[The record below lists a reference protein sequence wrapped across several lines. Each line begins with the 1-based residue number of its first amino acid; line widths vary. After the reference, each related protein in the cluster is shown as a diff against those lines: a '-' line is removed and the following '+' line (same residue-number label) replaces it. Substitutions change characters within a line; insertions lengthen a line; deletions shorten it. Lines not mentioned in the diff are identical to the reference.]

1 MSDLKK
7 KVKDMEKEEINE
19 IIVLSHFQN
28 RKIDEYYNYF
38 PSEYKL
44 DEESEKKSKKAE
56 EIAKKEKEL
65 GLKSYGYKFEPTYI
79 KDEEIEKNNIKNTEL
94 LVNKS
99 LNSHYKIDKNKINEI
114 FNKIKIK
121 VPLKGIY
128 ILSNEKIFTFEK
140 IDKQNQIK
148 KLKEGEI
155 NDNITNNNMNN
166 NNKNNMKKRN
176 INNLAYPFSLINSGK
191 SSKQKIR
198 IYNNHDFS
206 LINEVEL
213 EDGFV
218 KIYQKNLGFGL
229 NIVKTEISELS
240 AIELDNKDI
249 IISSYD
255 KYNLKISVYQYNKN
269 NNNYLLLQKI
279 VEPIKNSIFKNDEDT
294 ESYKKIKKLSGN
306 RFMTTLNDL
315 IKIYSPNENK
325 MYEVIFSYDFD
336 SIKDTYEIDEKSF
349 IFFTY
354 KSLPNHSVY
363 QNFNSIHAY
372 RKISDYYYAIKKIKF
387 NNEKPPTKVLF
398 DLKQEVNYIKLTDYV
413 ILKKNYILIG
423 INENLY
429 IFSIKSGNQLKKYTL
444 LEKGEKNNNLFE
456 IKFYNIYKWNCPDD
470 NEFIMNVGGNITL
483 FKLNE
488 KENEMIDLTI
498 INYSYIESNGKLIK
512 MNENNQFCIQCDDYL
527 LIY

>member
-1 MSDLKK
+1 MSNLEKK
-7 KVKDMEKEEINE
+7 AKDIKKEEINE

-28 RKIDEYYNYF
+28 RKIDEYSNYF

-44 DEESEKKSKKAE
+44 DEESEKKSKEALEIAE
-56 EIAKKEKEL
+56 EEKEL
-65 GLKSYGYKFEPTYI
+65 GLKSYGYKFEQTYI

-94 LVNKS
+94 FVNKS
-99 LNSHYKIDKNKINEI
+99 LNSYYKIDKNKINEI

-128 ILSNEKIFTFEK
+128 ILSNEKIFTFEN
-140 IDKQNQIK
+140 IDEKNQIK

-155 NDNITNNNMNN
+155 NDNINNIN
-166 NNKNNMKKRN
+166 N
-176 INNLAYPFSLINSGK
+176 INNLAYPFSFFNSGK

-218 KIYQKNLGFGL
+218 KIYQKDLGFVL
-229 NIVKTEISELS
+229 NKVLNKVITEQSELS

-255 KYNLKISVYQYNKN
+255 KDHLKINIYQYNKN
-269 NNNYLLLQKI
+269 NNNYILIQKI
-279 VEPIKNSIFKNDEDT
+279 DEPIKNSIFKNEKDT

-315 IKIYSPNENK
+315 IKIYSSNENK

-336 SIKDTYEIDEKSF
+336 SIKDIYEIDEKSF

-372 RKISDYYYAIKKIKF
+372 SKIYDYYYAIKKIKF
-387 NNEKPPTKVLF
+387 NKVKPPTKVLF

-413 ILKKNYILIG
+413 ILKENYILIG

-444 LEKGEKNNNLFE
+444 LEKGEKNNNLFK

-470 NEFIMNVGGNITL
+470 NEFIMNVEGNITL

-488 KENEMIDLTI
+488 KENEVIDLTI